1 MINVMILKMEETY
14 YFERLDAWQQSR
26 QLVVKVYQ
34 LLEKFPKEEKYAL
47 CEQLRR
53 SSISVPSNIAEGTG
67 RIAIK
72 ETIHFLE
79 IAYGSLMEMYCQLQ
93 IAVDLNYITE
103 ADFMEI
109 KPLIFKVSKLL
120 SGLRRSKINQL

>member
-1 MINVMILKMEETY
+1 MEDNY
-14 YFERLDAWQQSR
+14 YFERLDVWQQAR
-26 QLVVKVYQ
+26 QLVVQVYK
-34 LLEKFPKEEKYAL
+34 LLEKFPKEEKFAL
-47 CEQLRR
+47 CDQLRR
-53 SSISVPSNIAEGTG
+53 SVISIPSNIAEGSG
-67 RIAIK
+67 RIAKK

-93 IAVDLNYITE
+93 IAVNLNYITE

>member
-1 MINVMILKMEETY
+1 MEDNY
-14 YFERLDAWQQSR
+14 YFERLDVWQQAR
-26 QLVVKVYQ
+26 QLVVQVYK
-34 LLEKFPKEEKYAL
+34 LLKKFPKEEKFAL
-47 CEQLRR
+47 CDQLRR
-53 SSISVPSNIAEGTG
+53 SVISIPSNIAESSG
-67 RIAIK
+67 RIAKK

-103 ADFMEI
+103 VDFMEI

>member
-1 MINVMILKMEETY
+1 MEDNY
-14 YFERLDAWQQSR
+14 YFERLDVWQQAR
-26 QLVVKVYQ
+26 QLVVQVYK

-47 CEQLRR
+47 CDQLRR
-53 SSISVPSNIAEGTG
+53 SVISIPSNIAEGSG
-67 RIAIK
+67 RIAKK

-79 IAYGSLMEMYCQLQ
+79 IAYGSLMEMNCQLQ

>member
-1 MINVMILKMEETY
+1 MEDNY
-14 YFERLDAWQQSR
+14 YFERLDVWQQAR
-26 QLVVKVYQ
+26 QLVVQVYK
-34 LLEKFPKEEKYAL
+34 LLEKFPKEEKFAL
-47 CEQLRR
+47 CDQLRR
-53 SSISVPSNIAEGTG
+53 SVISIPSNIAEGSG
-67 RIAIK
+67 RIAKK

-93 IAVDLNYITE
+93 IADDLNYITE

>member
-1 MINVMILKMEETY
+1 MEDNY
-14 YFERLDAWQQSR
+14 YFERLDVWQQAR
-26 QLVVKVYQ
+26 QLVVQVYK

-47 CEQLRR
+47 CDQLRR
-53 SSISVPSNIAEGTG
+53 SVISIPSNIAEGSG
-67 RIAIK
+67 RIAKK

-103 ADFMEI
+103 ADFMET

>member
-1 MINVMILKMEETY
+1 MEDNY
-14 YFERLDAWQQSR
+14 YFERLDVWQQAR
-26 QLVVKVYQ
+26 QLVVQVYK

-47 CEQLRR
+47 CDQLRR
-53 SSISVPSNIAEGTG
+53 SVISIPSNIAEGSG
-67 RIAIK
+67 RIAKK

-93 IAVDLNYITE
+93 IADDLNYITE

>member
-1 MINVMILKMEETY
+1 MEDNY
-14 YFERLDAWQQSR
+14 YFERLDVWQQAR
-26 QLVVKVYQ
+26 QLVVQVYK
-34 LLEKFPKEEKYAL
+34 LLEKFPKEEKFAL
-47 CEQLRR
+47 CDQLRR
-53 SSISVPSNIAEGTG
+53 SVISIPSNIAEGSG
-67 RIAIK
+67 RIAKK

-79 IAYGSLMEMYCQLQ
+79 IAYSSLMEMYCQLQ

-103 ADFMEI
+103 VDFMEI

>member
-1 MINVMILKMEETY
+1 MEDNY
-14 YFERLDAWQQSR
+14 YFEKLDVWQQAR
-26 QLVVKVYQ
+26 QLVVRVYK

-53 SSISVPSNIAEGTG
+53 SVISIPSNIAEGSG
-67 RIAIK
+67 RIAKK

-93 IAVDLNYITE
+93 LAVDLHYITDD
-103 ADFMEI
+103 DFNGI
-109 KPLIFKVSKLL
+109 KPLILKVSKLL
-120 SGLRRSKINQL
+120 SGLHLSKINQL

>member
-1 MINVMILKMEETY
+1 MEDNY
-14 YFERLDAWQQSR
+14 YFERLDVWQQAR
-26 QLVVKVYQ
+26 QLVVQVYK

-47 CEQLRR
+47 CDQLRR
-53 SSISVPSNIAEGTG
+53 SVISIPSNIAEGSG
-67 RIAIK
+67 RIAKK

-79 IAYGSLMEMYCQLQ
+79 IAYSSLMEMYCQLQ

>member
-1 MINVMILKMEETY
+1 MEDNY
-14 YFERLDAWQQSR
+14 YFERLDVWQQAR
-26 QLVVKVYQ
+26 QLVVQVYK
-34 LLEKFPKEEKYAL
+34 LLEKFPKEEKFAL
-47 CEQLRR
+47 CDQLRR
-53 SSISVPSNIAEGTG
+53 SVISIPSNIAEGSG
-67 RIAIK
+67 RIAKK

>member
-1 MINVMILKMEETY
+1 MEGNY
-14 YFERLDAWQQSR
+14 YFERLDVWQQAR
-26 QLVVKVYQ
+26 QLVVQVYK

-47 CEQLRR
+47 CDQLRR
-53 SSISVPSNIAEGTG
+53 SVISIPSNIAEGSG
-67 RIAIK
+67 RIAKK

>member
-1 MINVMILKMEETY
+1 MEDNY
-14 YFERLDAWQQSR
+14 YFERLDVWQQER
-26 QLVVKVYQ
+26 QLVVQVYK

-47 CEQLRR
+47 CDQLRR
-53 SSISVPSNIAEGTG
+53 SVISIPSNIAEGSG
-67 RIAIK
+67 RIAKK

>member
-1 MINVMILKMEETY
+1 MEDS
-14 YFERLDAWQQSR
+14 YFFEKLDVWQLSR
-26 QLVVKVYQ
+26 QLVVKVYK
-34 LLEKFPKEEKYAL
+34 LLEKFPKEEKFAL

-53 SSISVPSNIAEGTG
+53 SAISVPSNIAEGSG

-79 IAYGSLMEMYCQLQ
+79 IAYASLMEMYCQLQ
-93 IAVDLNYITE
+93 IAVDLHYITE
-103 ADFMEI
+103 DDFREI

-120 SGLRRSKINQL
+120 SGLHRSKINQL